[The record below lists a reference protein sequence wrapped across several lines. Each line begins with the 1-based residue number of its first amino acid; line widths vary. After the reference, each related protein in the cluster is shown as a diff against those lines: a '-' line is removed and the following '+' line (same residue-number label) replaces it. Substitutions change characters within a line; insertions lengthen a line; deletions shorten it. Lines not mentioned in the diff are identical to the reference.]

1 MIIRPKIFSQFSE
14 IIAAQST
21 REGGVS
27 PVPYGMNLSSHVGDE
42 PDNVKTNRELFF
54 NSAGVPGVARV
65 VYQNQIHSANVN
77 SVSGNEGIVPKSDGL
92 ITTDKNVFL
101 AVSIADCTPVLIYA
115 SDVKAVAAIHAGW
128 RGTEQMIVLAGVRRL
143 KELGAK
149 PENMFAFIGACA
161 SQSKYE
167 VGFEVATLFEKKHL
181 IERADGK
188 FLLDVREANHEQLL
202 RSNVPASQIEV
213 SDRCT
218 ISDDRLHSYRRD
230 ASRSGRMLAIIGR
243 V

>member
-115 SDVKAVAAIHAGW
+115 SDVKA
-128 RGTEQMIVLAGVRRL
+128 IVLAGVRRL